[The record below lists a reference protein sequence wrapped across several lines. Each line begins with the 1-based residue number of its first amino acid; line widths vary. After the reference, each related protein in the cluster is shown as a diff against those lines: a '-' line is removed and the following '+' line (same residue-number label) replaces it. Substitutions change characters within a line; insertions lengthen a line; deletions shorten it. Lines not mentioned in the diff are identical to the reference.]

1 VYGNSYYNTMKKLFI
16 SILLVAFATL
26 IGCAGPNPI
35 RQNPYTTNYATAA
48 DAYARTAVASITNGL
63 ATTNYVNVATN
74 GLATAFANYASTNY
88 VIAATNDLIITTNKI
103 DATFYNL
110 VTNIG
115 SGGGTP
121 NALTNNETRN
131 TTFINSLTASNVTAK
146 YLTLVDFVDGTL
158 VPFYSTDF
166 ELNLSQL
173 NISANGLYAAYSVT
187 VAPGGSFY
195 GDGTGIT
202 GITGSNSIAA
212 GTIDTNRM
220 DATAYAAFIG
230 GGTPD
235 ALTNNNA
242 TAVTLADN
250 LTVSGGLLTLGA
262 GSAQNTLQAS
272 AALVTVSASITANGS
287 NIRGRTIIG
296 TNFVGNGASLTN
308 IHGSN
313 SIAEGTISTNRMD
326 ATAYAAFIGGGITAD
341 PNALTN
347 NETRNVVLNG
357 GLKVGNSQTLAAQ
370 FVIITNILS
379 VDGAANISNMFS
391 MSYTGNGTGITNIH
405 GSNSI
410 AAGTI
415 DTNKMDATAYAAFIG
430 GGTPDALT
438 NSETRAVTFQS
449 TLTLDTLIAFSNNIG
464 SGAFTVSPYGDV
476 TFRDMTS
483 VRGVGWN
490 NFGFY
495 GNGASLTN
503 IHGSNSIAAG
513 TIDTNKMDATAYA
526 AFIGGGIT
534 ADPNA
539 LTNRDTRAIVFQ
551 NSLTISNNG
560 NAGGIRMFDA
570 IGNSVLFS
578 NTGAMITFGGGVM
591 ASSFVGDGGSLSD
604 LSGTTI
610 TGGTVA
616 DARIA
621 DEIARDAELV
631 AADTVVS
638 NGVIDFVVL
647 RTNFSGII
655 VTNNAAIGNDA
666 FITNTLTANNIRIF
680 NTVAQGYS
688 PDASGSGSHAEG
700 YETIALGD
708 YSHAEG
714 INTLASNSYSHAEG
728 ENTIASG
735 IGSHAEGYYSL
746 ASGLD
751 AHAEGFYSTAS
762 GDYSHA
768 EGDTTIASGDYSHAE
783 GDTTIASGESSHA
796 EGQNTV
802 ASGLYSHAGGRG
814 ATAGHDTTWVWS
826 STNVP
831 ALTSTAPAQFSVYA
845 TGGIRLLGG
854 PIYGNGAGLTNIAN
868 LGTAAY
874 SNSEAF
880 RLISNDS
887 FTNIYVTNN
896 ATIGA
901 LAIGNSLAQANSVAS
916 GNNSSALGFDN
927 AASGLYS
934 HAQGELNIA
943 FGRSSHVEGDGNYAN
958 GISSHAEG
966 SSTIA
971 DGDYSHAEGLQ
982 TTASGLYSHSGG
994 RKAYA
999 TNTATWVWADG
1010 TIAAFG
1016 STVANEFS
1024 VRATGGIRLLGGAIS
1039 GNGSGLT
1046 NLTLSNMAGLGT
1058 AAYSNSTAFRL
1069 ISNDN
1074 FTNIYVTNRL
1084 VVGAF
1089 ASAPGL
1095 YAFAQGE
1102 SATAVGENSH
1112 AQGYNTY
1119 AYGLN
1124 AHAEGNATEA
1134 YGSHSHAQGEG
1145 TIADGNYSHAEG
1157 YQTKATN
1164 VASHA
1169 EGVGTLASNYASH
1182 AEGYQTTAS
1191 GRSSHAE
1198 GENTIASG
1206 DYSHAEGVGGG
1217 GTGAL
1222 GLASHAEGT
1231 QTTASGN
1238 YSHAEGIET
1247 VASGLASHA
1256 QGYQTLAQG
1265 IYSHAAGNDAEAINN
1280 YSWVWASGLSN
1291 GVAFQDTAASQF
1303 AVYATGGIRLLG
1315 SPIYGDGS
1323 GLSNVTATATP
1334 YTNDTGL
1341 PGVVNGYSIG
1351 TNLST
1356 LATVTELSSATNVVV
1371 ANLSNGLYTVSG
1383 NGAGLTNL
1391 NFSAGNYATNS
1402 SALTNVIDMTK
1413 PYSAA
1418 TVNNTLTLTGLS
1430 GVSAF
1435 ATNVQWAV
1443 RFYTNTGTAGAVN
1456 FPASWIG
1463 NTVGQYITNQSVIS
1477 IVIYPGF
1484 GTNVVY
1490 RNLK

>member
-1 VYGNSYYNTMKKLFI
+1 MLRFGPSRVVYGNSYYNTMKKLFI

-88 VIAATNDLIITTNKI
+88 VIAATNNLIITTNKI

-115 SGGGTP
+115 S
-121 NALTNNETRN
+121 
-131 TTFINSLTASNVTAK
+131 
-146 YLTLVDFVDGTL
+146 
-158 VPFYSTDF
+158 
-166 ELNLSQL
+166 
-173 NISANGLYAAYSVT
+173 
-187 VAPGGSFY
+187 
-195 GDGTGIT
+195 
-202 GITGSNSIAA
+202 
-212 GTIDTNRM
+212 
-220 DATAYAAFIG
+220 G

-262 GSAQNTLQAS
+262 GSAQNTLAAS

-326 ATAYAAFIGGGITAD
+326 ATAYAAFIGGG
-341 PNALTN
+341 
-347 NETRNVVLNG
+347 
-357 GLKVGNSQTLAAQ
+357 
-370 FVIITNILS
+370 
-379 VDGAANISNMFS
+379 
-391 MSYTGNGTGITNIH
+391 
-405 GSNSI
+405 
-410 AAGTI
+410 
-415 DTNKMDATAYAAFIG
+415 
-430 GGTPDALT
+430 TPDALT

-476 TFRDMTS
+476 TLRDMTS
-483 VRGVGWN
+483 VWGVGWN
-490 NFGFY
+490 NSGFY

-526 AFIGGGIT
+526 AFIGGGTT

-570 IGNSVLFS
+570 IGNSVSFS
-578 NTGAMITFGGGVM
+578 NNGAMISFGGGIV
-591 ASSFVGDGGSLSD
+591 ASSFVGDGSSLSD

-610 TGGTVA
+610 TAGIVA

-680 NTVAQGYS
+680 NAVAQGYL
-688 PDASGSGSHAEG
+688 PVASGVASHAQG
-700 YETIALGD
+700 HETIALGD

-714 INTLASNSYSHAEG
+714 SFTLASNSYSHAEG

-735 IGSHAEGYYSL
+735 IGSHAEGVDTS
-746 ASGLD
+746 
-751 AHAEGFYSTAS
+751 AS

-768 EGDTTIASGDYSHAE
+768 
-783 GDTTIASGESSHA
+783 
-796 EGQNTV
+796 
-802 ASGLYSHAGGRG
+802 GGHG
-814 ATAGHDTTWVWS
+814 ATAGHDMTWVWS

-831 ALTSTAPAQFSVYA
+831 AFASTAPAQFSVYA

-880 RLISNDS
+880 RLIGD
-887 FTNIYVTNN
+887 TNFSRIYVTNN
-896 ATIGA
+896 AFIGNNVT
-901 LAIGNSLAQANSVAS
+901 IGNSLAQGYLPDAS
-916 GNNSSALGFDN
+916 G
-927 AASGLYS
+927 SGS
-934 HAQGELNIA
+934 HAQGNQTTA
-943 FGRSSHVEGDGNYAN
+943 S
-958 GISSHAEG
+958 
-966 SSTIA
+966 
-971 DGDYSHAEGLQ
+971 GDYSHAEGSQ
-982 TTASGLYSHSGG
+982 TTASGNYSHAEGYQTIALGDYSHAEGYDTTASGESSHAEGLLTTASGDYSHAGG
-994 RKAYA
+994 RGA
-999 TNTATWVWADG
+999 TAGHDTTWVWSS
-1010 TIAAFG
+1010 
-1016 STVANEFS
+1016 STAPPFASTAPAQFAVY
-1024 VRATGGIRLLGGAIS
+1024 ATGGIRLLGSAIS

-1046 NLTLSNMAGLGT
+1046 DLALSSISGLGT

-1069 ISNDN
+1069 ISNEN
-1074 FTNIYVTNRL
+1074 FTNIYVTNKL

-1102 SATAVGENSH
+1102 SATAVGVNSH

-1124 AHAEGNATEA
+1124 AHAEGNASKA

-1157 YQTKATN
+1157 YQSKATN

-1222 GLASHAEGT
+1222 GEASHAEGY
-1231 QTTASGN
+1231 QNTASGD
-1238 YSHAEGIET
+1238 YSHAEGLGT
-1247 VASGLASHA
+1247 VASGYGSHA
-1256 QGYQTLAQG
+1256 QGYYTLAQG

-1291 GVAFQDTAASQF
+1291 GVAFQDTAPAQF
-1303 AVYATGGIRLLG
+1303 SVYATGGIRLLG

-1418 TVNNTLTLTGLS
+1418 TVSNTLTLTGLS

-1477 IVIYPGF
+1477 IVVYPGF

>member
-1 VYGNSYYNTMKKLFI
+1 MLRFGPSRVVYGNSYYNTMKKLFI

-88 VIAATNDLIITTNKI
+88 VIAATNDLIITTTKI
-103 DATFYNL
+103 DATVYNL

-115 SGGGTP
+115 SGGGTSG
-121 NALTNNETRN
+121 ALTNNETRN

-158 VPFYSTDF
+158 VPFYSADF

-230 GGTPD
+230 GGD

-347 NETRNVVLNG
+347 
-357 GLKVGNSQTLAAQ
+357 
-370 FVIITNILS
+370 
-379 VDGAANISNMFS
+379 
-391 MSYTGNGTGITNIH
+391 
-405 GSNSI
+405 
-410 AAGTI
+410 
-415 DTNKMDATAYAAFIG
+415 
-430 GGTPDALT
+430 
-438 NSETRAVTFQS
+438 
-449 TLTLDTLIAFSNNIG
+449 
-464 SGAFTVSPYGDV
+464 
-476 TFRDMTS
+476 
-483 VRGVGWN
+483 
-490 NFGFY
+490 
-495 GNGASLTN
+495 
-503 IHGSNSIAAG
+503 
-513 TIDTNKMDATAYA
+513 
-526 AFIGGGIT
+526 
-534 ADPNA
+534 
-539 LTNRDTRAIVFQ
+539 RDTRAIVFQ

-570 IGNSVLFS
+570 IGNSVSFS
-578 NTGAMITFGGGVM
+578 NIGAMISFGGGVV
-591 ASSFVGDGGSLSD
+591 ASSFVGDGSSLSD

-610 TGGTVA
+610 TAGIVA

-680 NTVAQGYS
+680 NAVAQGYL
-688 PDASGSGSHAEG
+688 PDASGVASHAQG
-700 YETIALGD
+700 YQTIALGD

-714 INTLASNSYSHAEG
+714 ITTLASNSYSHAEG

-735 IGSHAEGYYSL
+735 IGSHAEGYFSL
-746 ASGLD
+746 ASGTN

-762 GDYSHA
+762 GL
-768 EGDTTIASGDYSHAE
+768 YSHAE

-796 EGQNTV
+796 EGQNTI

-831 ALTSTAPAQFSVYA
+831 ALASTAPAQFSVYA

-874 SNSEAF
+874 SNAAAF
-880 RLISNDS
+880 RLIGD
-887 FTNIYVTNN
+887 TNFSRIYVTNN
-896 ATIGA
+896 AFIGNNVT
-901 LAIGNSLAQANSVAS
+901 IGNSLAQGYLPDAS
-916 GNNSSALGFDN
+916 G
-927 AASGLYS
+927 SGS
-934 HAQGELNIA
+934 HAQGN
-943 FGRSSHVEGDGNYAN
+943 
-958 GISSHAEG
+958 
-966 SSTIA
+966 
-971 DGDYSHAEGLQ
+971 Q
-982 TTASGLYSHSGG
+982 TT
-994 RKAYA
+994 
-999 TNTATWVWADG
+999 
-1010 TIAAFG
+1010 
-1016 STVANEFS
+1016 
-1024 VRATGGIRLLGGAIS
+1024 
-1039 GNGSGLT
+1039 
-1046 NLTLSNMAGLGT
+1046 
-1058 AAYSNSTAFRL
+1058 
-1069 ISNDN
+1069 
-1074 FTNIYVTNRL
+1074 
-1084 VVGAF
+1084 
-1089 ASAPGL
+1089 
-1095 YAFAQGE
+1095 
-1102 SATAVGENSH
+1102 
-1112 AQGYNTY
+1112 
-1119 AYGLN
+1119 
-1124 AHAEGNATEA
+1124 
-1134 YGSHSHAQGEG
+1134 
-1145 TIADGNYSHAEG
+1145 
-1157 YQTKATN
+1157 
-1164 VASHA
+1164 
-1169 EGVGTLASNYASH
+1169 
-1182 AEGYQTTAS
+1182 
-1191 GRSSHAE
+1191 
-1198 GENTIASG
+1198 ASG
-1206 DYSHAEGVGGG
+1206 DYSHAEG
-1217 GTGAL
+1217 
-1222 GLASHAEGT
+1222 S

-1238 YSHAEGIET
+1238 YSHAEGVGT
-1247 VASGLASHA
+1247 VASGD
-1256 QGYQTLAQG
+1256 
-1265 IYSHAAGNDAEAINN
+1265 YSHAEGYDTT
-1280 YSWVWASGLSN
+1280 ASGESSHAEGLLT
-1291 GVAFQDTAASQF
+1291 TAS
-1303 AVYATGGIRLLG
+1303 
-1315 SPIYGDGS
+1315 GD
-1323 GLSNVTATATP
+1323 
-1334 YTNDTGL
+1334 Y
-1341 PGVVNGYSIG
+1341 
-1351 TNLST
+1351 
-1356 LATVTELSSATNVVV
+1356 
-1371 ANLSNGLYTVSG
+1371 
-1383 NGAGLTNL
+1383 
-1391 NFSAGNYATNS
+1391 
-1402 SALTNVIDMTK
+1402 
-1413 PYSAA
+1413 
-1418 TVNNTLTLTGLS
+1418 
-1430 GVSAF
+1430 
-1435 ATNVQWAV
+1435 
-1443 RFYTNTGTAGAVN
+1443 
-1456 FPASWIG
+1456 
-1463 NTVGQYITNQSVIS
+1463 
-1477 IVIYPGF
+1477 
-1484 GTNVVY
+1484 
-1490 RNLK
+1490 